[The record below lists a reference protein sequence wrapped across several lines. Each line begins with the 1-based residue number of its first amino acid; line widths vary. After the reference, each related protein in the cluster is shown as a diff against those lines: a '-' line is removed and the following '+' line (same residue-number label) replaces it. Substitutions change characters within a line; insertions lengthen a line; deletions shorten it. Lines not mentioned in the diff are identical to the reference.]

1 MDCRPRGERS
11 VLPLFNQARSR
22 RGRMVDTTGVTT
34 TLVEVVPVV
43 SDVFGGSAASRIEVP
58 PEEGGELGR
67 TTRASQS
74 PRETLPKRPIASQDD
89 LDALVESARLL
100 SREHWEVVTI
110 LYKTGIEVEA
120 LSRLTWRDLGDGIMV
135 WKRKRRREEVVFR
148 LLDADL
154 AAAVRGFVKR
164 PRRSTDQLDRLV
176 KQARD
181 ASGRPSL
188 AVVTPLSLRLTRC
201 LTMLEEGMSEE
212 SVQRTLNLKP
222 AVVREVA
229 RYRRYRRSDGS
240 VADDDYSNQL
250 SRPGI

>member
-1 MDCRPRGERS
+1 
-11 VLPLFNQARSR
+11 
-22 RGRMVDTTGVTT
+22 MVDTTGGTT
-34 TLVEVVPVV
+34 TLVEVAPVV
-43 SDVFGGSAASRIEVP
+43 SDFFGGSAASRIEVP

-74 PRETLPKRPIASQDD
+74 PRDLLPKRPIANQED
-89 LDALVESARLL
+89 LDALVESAKGL

-110 LYKTGIEVEA
+110 LYKTGIEMEA
-120 LSRLTWRDLGDGIMV
+120 LSRMTWRDLGQGIMI

-154 AAAVRGFVKR
+154 HAAVRGFVKR

-188 AVVTPLSLRLTRC
+188 SAVTALSLRLTRA

-212 SVQRTLNLKP
+212 TVQRTLNMKP
-222 AVVREVA
+222 AVVRDVA
-229 RYRRYRRSDGS
+229 RYQRFRRANGS
-240 VADDDYSNQL
+240 LSGDDHRHQPAP
-250 SRPGI
+250 PGL